1 MTLNAQVA
9 RRLDEVAELLQEQG
23 ANLFRVQAYRRGADS
38 VRRLQRPVSEI
49 LEQEGIDG
57 LRNLPGVGDRLALA
71 IRDLVTTGRLP
82 MLDRLKQIQRIC
94 SKLFR
99 ASDQFKPPGCTRS

>member
-1 MTLNAQVA
+1 
-9 RRLDEVAELLQEQG
+9 
-23 ANLFRVQAYRRGADS
+23 
-38 VRRLQRPVSEI
+38 
-49 LEQEGIDG
+49 
-57 LRNLPGVGDRLALA
+57 LALA